1 MSDRKGVEKMN
12 NEKFN
17 ASGCKD
23 LTAYEALENIE
34 SEKRLRKLLPQ
45 IFRLGEKSG
54 FHLEGR
60 SVLRDV
66 KTGKVWRQ
74 IYEKCK

>member
-1 MSDRKGVEKMN
+1 MNKEKL
-12 NEKFN
+12 N

-34 SEKRLRKLLPQ
+34 SEKRLRKLLTK
-45 IFRLGEKSG
+45 IFRLCEKSG

-60 SVLRDV
+60 IVLRDV
-66 KTGKVWRQ
+66 KTGKVWR
-74 IYEKCK
+74 